1 MTYIIRICYNLLAM
15 TTTIKKSKTITELK
29 NCLADT
35 YTLLLK
41 THNYHWNV
49 TGPNFFSLH
58 TLFEGQYN
66 ELFLAVDELAERIRA
81 LGEKAPGSFSEFSNL
96 STLVEADNSLDA
108 NGMIKDLSNS
118 NELVIE
124 TLIKLRDTADAE
136 EDSET
141 EDIAIARIKVHQKNA
156 WMLKSSK

>member
-1 MTYIIRICYNLLAM
+1 M
-15 TTTIKKSKTITELK
+15 TTTIKKSKTVTELK

-66 ELFLAVDELAERIRA
+66 ELFLAVDEIAERIRA

-96 STLVEADNSLDA
+96 SHITEA
-108 NGMIKDLSNS
+108 NS
-118 NELVIE
+118 NLDSSAMIQDLYESNEQAIE
-124 TLIKLRDTADAE
+124 TLIKLRNTAE
-136 EDSET
+136 EENDAET
-141 EDIAIARIKVHQKNA
+141 EDLAIARIKAHQKSA

>member
-1 MTYIIRICYNLLAM
+1 M
-15 TTTIKKSKTITELK
+15 TTTIEKSRTITELK

-49 TGPNFFSLH
+49 TGPNFYSLH

-66 ELFLAVDELAERIRA
+66 EMFAAADELAERIRA
-81 LGEKAPGSFSEFSNL
+81 LGEKAPGSFSEFLNL
-96 STLVEADNSLDA
+96 SNLVEADNSLDA
-108 NGMIKDLSNS
+108 DAMIEDLYNS

-124 TLIKLRDTADAE
+124 TFIKLRNTADAE
-136 EDSET
+136 EDIET
-141 EDIAIARIKVHQKNA
+141 EDMAITRIKVHQKNA
-156 WMLKSSK
+156 WMLNSSK

>member
-1 MTYIIRICYNLLAM
+1 M
-15 TTTIKKSKTITELK
+15 TTTIKKSKTVTELK

-66 ELFLAVDELAERIRA
+66 ELFLAVDEIAERIRA

-96 STLVEADNSLDA
+96 SHIVEADNSLDA
-108 NGMIKDLSNS
+108 SSMIKDLYNS
-118 NELVIE
+118 NEQVIE
-124 TLIKLRDTADAE
+124 TLIKLRDTAEEENDA
-136 EDSET
+136 ET
-141 EDIAIARIKVHQKNA
+141 EDLAIARIKAHQKSA

>member
-1 MTYIIRICYNLLAM
+1 M
-15 TTTIKKSKTITELK
+15 TTTLKQSTTITELK
-29 NCLADT
+29 NSLADT

-66 ELFLAVDELAERIRA
+66 ELFLAVDEIAERIRA
-81 LGEKAPGSFSEFSNL
+81 LGEKAPGSFSEFSRL
-96 STLVEADNSLDA
+96 TDIAEADSSLDA
-108 NGMIKDLSNS
+108 DAMIKDLYNS
-118 NELVIE
+118 NELIIE
-124 TLIKLRDTADAE
+124 TLIELRDVADSE
-136 EDSET
+136 NDRET

-156 WMLKSSK
+156 WMLKASK